1 VFDTI
6 QTPDAST
13 CSAATTPSAA
23 NTTTKGELL
32 ERARAAIEAGEQSLH
47 DAAEALA
54 LAQEDFGATQREIA
68 TAVGRSASWVNRLLK
83 WRQSGYKD
91 NSPFGPT
98 TTAGRVSHAK
108 QRTKASKAR
117 KARIERSVDDD
128 SPDTSAERRK
138 AEYAEQEAKTA
149 HYIEAAAAGFSQPE
163 AEPVCAET
171 NPASSS
177 GGNRAL
183 VEFKYA
189 VDHWLPMMTYE
200 AKCEAVNYAIKKSG
214 VPVS

>member
-1 VFDTI
+1 MLPLALQRRPRARRTR
-6 QTPDAST
+6 P
-13 CSAATTPSAA
+13 
-23 NTTTKGELL
+23 TKAELL
-32 ERARAAIEAGEQSLH
+32 KRAKAAIEAGEQSLH
-47 DAAEALA
+47 DAAETLA

-138 AEYAEQEAKTA
+138 AEYAEKEAKTSPSTV
-149 HYIEAAAAGFSQPE
+149 IDPLDGFKS
-163 AEPVCAET
+163 
-171 NPASSS
+171 
-177 GGNRAL
+177 
-183 VEFKYA
+183 A
-189 VDHWLPMMTYE
+189 VDYWFPKMDSN
-200 AKCEAVNYAIKKSG
+200 AKCEAVNYAIAQSK
-214 VPVS
+214 VQVSCPT

>member
-1 VFDTI
+1 MFDIINTAE
-6 QTPDAST
+6 TSAFVAET
-13 CSAATTPSAA
+13 AATSSAA

-68 TAVGRSASWVNRLLK
+68 TAVGRSVSWVNRLLK
-83 WRQSGYKD
+83 WRQSGYED

-108 QRTKASKAR
+108 QRTKASKAH
-117 KARIERSVDDD
+117 KAGVEGSVDDD

-138 AEYAEQEAKTA
+138 AEYAKEEESPASTVTGPL
-149 HYIEAAAAGFSQPE
+149 AGFKS
-163 AEPVCAET
+163 
-171 NPASSS
+171 
-177 GGNRAL
+177 
-183 VEFKYA
+183 A
-189 VDHWLPMMTYE
+189 VNYWFPRMDCN
-200 AKCEAVNYAIKKSG
+200 AKREAVNYAIAQSK
-214 VPVS
+214 VEVSCPT